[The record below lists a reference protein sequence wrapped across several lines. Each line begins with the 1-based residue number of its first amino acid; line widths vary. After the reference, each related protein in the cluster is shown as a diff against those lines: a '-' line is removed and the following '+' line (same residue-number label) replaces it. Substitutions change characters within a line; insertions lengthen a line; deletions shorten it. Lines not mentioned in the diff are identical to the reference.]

1 LDKNIPMSSTLKRI
15 LLVLII
21 MIQCQSSWSQCVID
35 TTQTGAGIYPDTL
48 PIAVAGQPYDV
59 DVTFIMLTDTLG
71 LTIYNYQIANVTGLP
86 IGVSWQCNN
95 FAIGCNYDPSITLYG
110 CVDISG
116 TPLFPG
122 NYIMTVTVIA
132 DVQLAGNQVINF
144 DVPLTVIPGTV
155 SNPGFSMTNSIGCDP
170 LTVSFQNNN
179 PGQSAYLW
187 DFGNGL
193 QSNQENPPSQTYTIP
208 GAYVVTQ
215 TVTPNVTPDWYLT
228 NITVSAI
235 PNNYGGFVDDP
246 DMYFLLYDPSGNL
259 VYDSH
264 PSVSNTFPPVSW
276 TLPNILLQN
285 GTYSVHVWDEDG
297 GLFGSDDDLGEI
309 TFAGNGSSGSGTG
322 TVGGASG
329 QLIVDYTIFQTP
341 VVPLVATDTVYVY
354 ATPAMPVITSTGP
367 LVICEGDTLVLSV
380 ADTINDLQWYENG
393 MIMIGEISNNLIPS
407 VTANYSVTVTSPGGC
422 IAASAQV
429 PVVINPLPLKPNIF
443 VNGNVFATGVGGLNY
458 QWYLNGL
465 PIAGATDSFLVANST
480 GTYILCGSD
489 SNGCVN
495 CSDSLVYLGTGI
507 ATAGSHNGYSIY
519 PNPSSGHFTLLF
531 SNSSE
536 RTILILDNAGRAID
550 RTFIG
555 ESLRFVYNKK
565 LAAGIYF
572 IGVQEKNNAFNF
584 TKLLVK

>member
-422 IAASAQV
+422 TAASAQV